1 MLNLIGTARIWA
13 FSARGRTWLVAFALL
28 LPRLVRMLYG
38 ELWIEDEAYLDI
50 ALRISRGQ
58 IPYLDFPLPHYCLL
72 DALLGALFRLF
83 GPSLRLA
90 EVLNNAAWWL
100 SAFLL
105 YQTFRRGGRE
115 ADRHGQD
122 AHATVIGLLAAV
134 LLSVSSLSFRYHLWE
149 REVFSQ
155 LVHVVALFF
164 LLTRSR
170 EQRRLGLLSLLMVL
184 SALIKLTNLIF
195 WLAVGLYFIVAERDW
210 KAALRLWLPAGV
222 GIGLIFAATSALA
235 WPEFFQQVFLL
246 HWLKGSSAGLL
257 EKLSQAARWLDL
269 LMALGLPGFF
279 CLWRIERRWGLLTLL
294 WSGCTA
300 AFYLFFSPTLWPHNL
315 IDLLIPL
322 ALCSAATLWFIG
334 DTLRELKKNPVFN
347 LRGLALIATVIW
359 VGGSLKGLAPFQ
371 PSPRHR
377 GAVYG
382 FGFQSR
388 REVAEVG
395 RVIQR
400 WSRPEERI
408 IAPALIAVAA
418 NREKL
423 IAYREIAGEA
433 EAIRQRW
440 AEGDR
445 AGVFSRREM
454 RGFFEQIK
462 EEARPWQVEAAEAV
476 KARRVAVVVIDKSRG
491 HYPYFT
497 IPADFLRAY
506 NYQVVL
512 RTENYDLWSPAALR

>member
-1 MLNLIGTARIWA
+1 
-13 FSARGRTWLVAFALL
+13 
-28 LPRLVRMLYG
+28 MLYG

-58 IPYLDFPLPHYCLL
+58 VPYLDFPLPHYCLL
-72 DALLGALFRLF
+72 DVFLGVLFRAF

-90 EVLNNAAWWL
+90 ELVNNAAWWL
-100 SAFLL
+100 SALLL
-105 YQTFRRGGRE
+105 YRTFRQKGSE
-115 ADRHGQD
+115 AEGHGQG
-122 AHATVIGLLAAV
+122 AHAISIGLLAAV
-134 LLSVSSLSFRYHLWE
+134 LVSVSSLSFRYHLWE

-155 LVHVVALFF
+155 LVYATALFL
-164 LLTRSR
+164 LLTRGQ

-184 SALIKLTNLIF
+184 SALVKLTNLIF
-195 WLAVGLYFIVAERDW
+195 WLAVGLYFIIAERDW
-210 KAALRLWLPAGV
+210 KAAVRLWLPAGV

-246 HWLKGSSAGLL
+246 HWLKGSSAGVL
-257 EKLSQAARWLDL
+257 EKLGQGARWLDIL
-269 LMALGLPGFF
+269 VALGLPGFF
-279 CLWRIERRWGLLTLL
+279 CLWRMHRRWGILALL
-294 WSGCTA
+294 WSGCSA
-300 AFYLFFSPTLWPHNL
+300 VFYLLLSLTLWPHNM

-322 ALCSAATLWFIG
+322 ALCSAATLGFIG
-334 DTLRELKKNPVFN
+334 DTLRELKQNPVFN
-347 LRGLALIATVIW
+347 LRSVALMVTVIW
-359 VGGSLKGLAPFQ
+359 VGGSLKALAPFQ

-395 RVIQR
+395 RAIQR

-423 IAYREIAGEA
+423 IAYREIAGEV

-445 AGVFSRREM
+445 AGVFSRRGM
-454 RGFFEQIK
+454 RGFFEQIQ
-462 EEARPWQVEAAEAV
+462 EEARPWQVEAAEAI
-476 KARRVAVVVIDKSRG
+476 KARRVAVVVIDKTRG

-497 IPADFLRAY
+497 IPADFLRAHH
-506 NYQVVL
+506 YQVVL
-512 RTENYDLWSPAALR
+512 RTENYDLWSPAASL